1 MKKTLLLLATA
12 VLLFSCG
19 NREQNYSE
27 NTLDDELMEMELAD
41 VVDVDA
47 EETDVSEELEV
58 IEEESEEPI
67 MVEES
72 STNSSEWDKVLD
84 DYESMIDSY
93 AKIAE
98 KSKNGDMS
106 AIADL
111 TNYMSK
117 LESISSKLDGAE
129 SDLTQAQ
136 ATRFVKLQA
145 KMAKVA
151 ATL

>member
-1 MKKTLLLLATA
+1 M
-12 VLLFSCG
+12 
-19 NREQNYSE
+19 
-27 NTLDDELMEMELAD
+27 
-41 VVDVDA
+41 
-47 EETDVSEELEV
+47 
-58 IEEESEEPI
+58 
-67 MVEES
+67 
-72 STNSSEWDKVLD
+72 LD

-98 KSKNGDMS
+98 KSKKGDMS
-106 AIADL
+106 ALADL

-129 SDLTQAQ
+129 SDLTPAQ
-136 ATRFVKLQA
+136 AARFVKLQA

>member
-98 KSKNGDMS
+98 KSKSGDMS

-129 SDLTQAQ
+129 SDLTPAQ